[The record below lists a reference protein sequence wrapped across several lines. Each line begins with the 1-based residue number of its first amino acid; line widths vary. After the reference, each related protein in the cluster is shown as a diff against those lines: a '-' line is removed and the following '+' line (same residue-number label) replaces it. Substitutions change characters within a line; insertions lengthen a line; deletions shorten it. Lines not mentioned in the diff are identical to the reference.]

1 MGTVWRRALA
11 STLHRPLYPKERKL
25 CCGSGRLIC
34 LEEATALLQ
43 EHNGYIG
50 VERFAPIATRGL
62 PAVTT
67 PQNPSLSPKPK
78 RLVLCFD
85 GTWGTLADP
94 NELTNVVKLASLV
107 GPSDG
112 DIPQIIYY
120 NSGVGT
126 GGPIDKLLGGAFGV
140 GLKANVKRGLAF
152 LTLNYQA
159 GDEIYLFGFSRGA
172 YTARALSGLLGTAGI
187 PRDIS
192 TTEQH
197 WGLYRELAKLK
208 DKAGWYPRGHRKRAP
223 FDAEIEARRQA
234 LAGSTRFKGG
244 EVPIRCV
251 GVWDTV
257 GSYGIPAGF
266 GLGGLARR
274 LTLWTR
280 GFRDTKIG
288 DKVELALHA
297 VAVDETRRPFEPT
310 FWTRRVDRE
319 PVAGQK
325 VEQVWFPGVHANIGG
340 GYQSAGLSDQA
351 LVWMIA
357 RVTEE
362 TGLKFNAAELPRRV
376 RPCPAG
382 MLYPAHWL
390 PWLAARRSVLLGSF
404 PLVRSALRNWWRR
417 LHGAEEG
424 VQVRRINE
432 KVHWSVRER
441 CGWPEALVDRV
452 GRAKYAPANLAA
464 VMRGLAEDD
473 VTKPT
478 PLELRLLQAP
488 HAEAAARAPVPSV
501 CVLKQ
506 QGGECRCREATSA
519 HDAGAQPAA
528 VA

>member
-1 MGTVWRRALA
+1 M
-11 STLHRPLYPKERKL
+11 S
-25 CCGSGRLIC
+25 
-34 LEEATALLQ
+34 
-43 EHNGYIG
+43 
-50 VERFAPIATRGL
+50 APM
-62 PAVTT
+62 
-67 PQNPSLSPKPK
+67 NSSMSSKPK

-94 NELTNVVKLASLV
+94 TELTNVVKLASLV

-112 DIPQIIYY
+112 DIPQIVYY

-126 GGPIDKLLGGAFGV
+126 GGPVDKLLGGAFGV

-172 YTARALSGLLGTAGI
+172 YTARALAGLLGTAGI
-187 PRDIS
+187 PTDIS

-208 DKAGWYPRGHRKRAP
+208 DQAGRYPRGHPKRVP
-223 FDAEIEARRQA
+223 FDDKIKERRDA
-234 LAGSTRFKGG
+234 LGHATRFKGG

-274 LTLWTR
+274 LILWTR

-297 VAVDETRRPFEPT
+297 IAVDETRRPFEPT

-319 PVAGQK
+319 PAAGQK
-325 VEQVWFPGVHANIGG
+325 VEQVWFPGVHANVGG
-340 GYQSAGLSDQA
+340 GYKSAGLSDQA
-351 LVWMIA
+351 LVWMLS
-357 RVTEE
+357 RVSEE
-362 TGLKFNAAELPRRV
+362 TGLKLKEAELPQRV

-382 MLYPAHWL
+382 MLYRAGWL
-390 PWLAARRSVLLGSF
+390 SWLAAKRSILPGSF
-404 PLVRSALRNWWRR
+404 PLVRSGLKRWWRR
-417 LHGAEEG
+417 RHGAEEG
-424 VQVRRINE
+424 VEIQRISE

-441 CGWPEALVDRV
+441 CGWPEALVDGV
-452 GRAKYAPANLAA
+452 GRARYAPANLAA
-464 VMRGLAEDD
+464 IMSGLTEDD
-473 VTKPT
+473 ITKPT
-478 PLELRLLQAP
+478 ALELRLLEARHVPAATLLAAP
-488 HAEAAARAPVPSV
+488 DAAASACP
-501 CVLKQ
+501 LKQ
-506 QGGECRCREATSA
+506 QGGECRCGAPQARAT
-519 HDAGAQPAA
+519 GQ
-528 VA
+528 